1 VPIAITE
8 EQRALQAAV
17 RDWAKSVDPIAAV
30 RRLEPAA
37 GTDAASSEAAGP
49 AGSWA
54 GLAELG
60 VFSIALPAAV
70 GGADGTVADV
80 AAALEQVTGALIPG
94 PVMPTLLAGLLLAA
108 GPAGPGATAVRP
120 ESTSRPAQPAVLAL
134 LPELAAGRAS
144 AAVALSAGTL
154 RGAWQAGRALRVTGE
169 VGLVLGAGS
178 TTHLLLAAVPVADQA
193 AAQAGQHEAVWFLV
207 PASQPGLTLRHRPP
221 VDFSRALAD
230 VRLED
235 AVIDAEQFI
244 TGLGTS
250 RVRDLAATLA
260 AVEAAAVAS
269 WCCDTAAQYARTRHQ
284 FGRAIGSFQAVK
296 HLCAGMLCRADRA
309 TALAWDAARTADE
322 APDEHPLAAA
332 AAAAVAL
339 DDAVDN
345 AKDCI
350 QVLGGIGFTWEHDAH
365 LYLRR
370 ALAVRQLLGGSAV
383 WRRRVAALA
392 LAGARRRLGVNLAA
406 QDTMPSS
413 SARSD
418 DRGPGG
424 PGVVPRGNRA
434 GGRPPGR
441 AEVREVA
448 AAVAALP
455 AEQRRAALADA
466 GYAAPQWP
474 APYGQSASLATQ
486 LIIDEEL
493 HRAGLARPD
502 LVIGGWPGTPSC
514 STAHRTSATG
524 SSGPRCAARSPGA
537 SCSASRRPAP
547 TWPGCAPGPSGCP
560 GGGG

>member
-1 VPIAITE
+1 M
-8 EQRALQAAV
+8 
-17 RDWAKSVDPIAAV
+17 
-30 RRLEPAA
+30 
-37 GTDAASSEAAGP
+37 
-49 AGSWA
+49 
-54 GLAELG
+54 
-60 VFSIALPAAV
+60 
-70 GGADGTVADV
+70 AD
-80 AAALEQVTGALIPG
+80 E
-94 PVMPTLLAGLLLAA
+94 
-108 GPAGPGATAVRP
+108 
-120 ESTSRPAQPAVLAL
+120 
-134 LPELAAGRAS
+134 
-144 AAVALSAGTL
+144 
-154 RGAWQAGRALRVTGE
+154 
-169 VGLVLGAGS
+169 
-178 TTHLLLAAVPVADQA
+178 A

-207 PASQPGLTLRHRPP
+207 PASQPGLTLLPRPP

-235 AVIDAEQFI
+235 AVIDAEQII

-370 ALAVRQLLGGSAV
+370 ALAVRQLLGGSAA

-392 LAGARRRLGVNLAA
+392 LAGARRRLGVNLAG
-406 QDTMPSS
+406 QDTAPPS

-418 DRGPGG
+418 DRG
-424 PGVVPRGNRA
+424 VS

-502 LVIGGWPGTPSC
+502 LVIGGWAGHAILQHGTPDQRDRFIWPTLRGEITWCQLFSEPEAG
-514 STAHRTSATG
+514 SDLAGVRTRAEPVLGGWRLTGQKVWTSLAHQADWAICLARTDPTVAKHRGLSYFLVDMTSPGIDIRPLREMTG
-524 SSGPRCAARSPGA
+524 RAMFNEVFLDGVVVPGGLPARPAGRRLADRAQHAGRGTHRDGPRVGVRRRGGHTAR
-537 SCSASRRPAP
+537 
-547 TWPGCAPGPSGCP
+547 PGPRGRP
-560 GGGG
+560 GR